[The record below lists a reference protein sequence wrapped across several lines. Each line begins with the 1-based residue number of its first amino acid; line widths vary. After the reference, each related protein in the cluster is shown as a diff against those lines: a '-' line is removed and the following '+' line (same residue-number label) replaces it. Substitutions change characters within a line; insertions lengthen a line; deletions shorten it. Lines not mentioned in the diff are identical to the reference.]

1 MAVPTSN
8 ITLASIQQEFGGA
21 AANRALKN
29 YYGAAAGVPTSG
41 AIKFKDF
48 AGKSA
53 DIVGSQLFESSGTFT
68 VPAGVTKV
76 HVCCVGGGGRGSPV
90 VDQARSGGAG
100 GACAYKNNIAVTPGQ
115 QITVV
120 VTLDGDTNTTNGS
133 YFLNTSTCNAR
144 TGFQTAIS
152 GGAANAGDAAF
163 RGGMGGSGGMM
174 KWLTTYVVF
183 TYGMA
188 GGGGGAASM
197 VSNGAR
203 GGNSINPGT
212 GVSTNPPQQGGN
224 GLTASRA
231 GGGGGAAGVYYCIPD
246 SLENPEYIANFK
258 SVSGVGTYGFCSHRG
273 GGVGVDYAG
282 TTGAAGIGSK
292 TAGAPIIGTN
302 TQSVTA
308 PTKGGNGSNGSY
320 GQGGG
325 AGTNPG
331 TGTTNVYKGS
341 DGVVNIKWGN
351 SNTFPWL

>member
-8 ITLASIQQEFGGA
+8 ITLLSIQQEFGGA

-76 HVCCVGGGGRGSPV
+76 HVCCVGGGGRGAPV
-90 VDQARSGGAG
+90 VDQARSGGTG

-115 QITVV
+115 QITVN
-120 VTLDGDTNTTNGS
+120 VTVDGDVGMEVGT
-133 YFLNTSTCNAR
+133 YFKNTSTCNAR
-144 TGFQTAIS
+144 TGFQTAT
-152 GGAANAGDAAF
+152 GLGANNTGDAAF
-163 RGGMGGSGGMM
+163 RGGMGGTGGMM
-174 KWLTTYVVF
+174 KYITTYF
-183 TYGMA
+183 ALTHAMA

-197 VSNGAR
+197 VSNGPR

-212 GVSTNPPQQGGN
+212 GSSTPFPQEGGN

-231 GGGGGAAGVYYCIPD
+231 GGGGGAAGTYYYLD
-246 SLENPEYIANFK
+246 GSGVENPEYLPDTN
-258 SVSGVGTYGFCSHRG
+258 SPSGLMIWGWSSNRG

-282 TTGAAGIGSK
+282 PTGTAGIGSK
-292 TAGAPIIGTN
+292 TAGAPIIN
-302 TQSVTA
+302 STQTVTA
-308 PTKGGNGSNGSY
+308 PTNGGQGSNGDY
-320 GQGGG
+320 GAGGG
-325 AGTNPG
+325 AGINPG
-331 TGTTNVYKGS
+331 TSKTNVYKGS
-341 DGVVNIKWGN
+341 DGAVNIKWGN

>member
-8 ITLASIQQEFGGA
+8 ITLLSIQQEFGGA

-29 YYGAAAGVPTSG
+29 YYGAVAGVPTSG

-68 VPAGVTKV
+68 VPAGVTSV

-144 TGFQTAIS
+144 TGFQTAT
-152 GGAANAGDAAF
+152 GLGANNTGDAAF
-163 RGGMGGSGGMM
+163 RGGMGGSGGTS
-174 KWLTTYVVF
+174 KYVTQFLTQNMN
-183 TYGMA
+183 MA

-197 VSNGAR
+197 VSNGAQ
-203 GGNSINPGT
+203 GGNSRNPGT
-212 GVSTNPPQQGGN
+212 GSSTTPPLEGYN
-224 GLTASRA
+224 GATASRA
-231 GGGGGAAGVYYCIPD
+231 GGGGGGAGNYDI
-246 SLENPEYIANFK
+246 LAENPAYIQDF
-258 SVSGVGTYGFCSHRG
+258 VGTYQYGWSSHRG
-273 GGVGVDYAG
+273 GGVGVVTAG
-282 TTGAAGIGSK
+282 ATGAAGIGSK
-292 TAGAPIIGTN
+292 TAGAPIDGNYQT
-302 TQSVTA
+302 VTA
-308 PTKGGNGSNGSY
+308 PTKGGTGSDGNY
-320 GQGGG
+320 GAGGG
-325 AGTNPG
+325 AGVNNG
-331 TGTTNVYKGS
+331 TGQTNVYKGT
-341 DGVVNIKWGN
+341 DGAVNIKWGN
-351 SNTFPWL
+351 SNTFPWA

>member
-29 YYGAAAGVPTSG
+29 YYGAVAGVPTSG

-68 VPAGVTKV
+68 VPAGVTSV

-90 VDQARSGGAG
+90 VDQARSGGSA

-120 VTLDGDTNTTNGS
+120 VTLEGDTNTTNGS

-163 RGGMGGSGGMM
+163 RGGMGGSGGTM
-174 KWLTTYVVF
+174 KYVTTYF
-183 TYGMA
+183 TIWYAMA

-197 VSNGAR
+197 VANGPR

-212 GVSTNPPQQGGN
+212 GTSTPTPQQGGN

-231 GGGGGAAGVYYCIPD
+231 GGGGGAAGNYFYANGG
-246 SLENPEYIANFK
+246 SGNNPAYEPTLNSSYW
-258 SVSGVGTYGFCSHRG
+258 GFSSHRG

-282 TTGAAGIGSK
+282 PTGAAGIGSK
-292 TAGAPIIGTN
+292 TAGAPTSS
-302 TQSVTA
+302 SVTA
-308 PTKGGNGSNGSY
+308 PTNGGQGSNGDY
-320 GQGGG
+320 GAGGG

-331 TGTTNVYKGS
+331 TGKTNVYKGS
-341 DGVVNIKWGN
+341 DGAVNIKWGN